1 MERTHSDLH
10 DSHETGRLL
19 EKAAAGDLTA
29 FDALFARNREPLRQL
44 IELRLDRKLKRR
56 VDPSDVIQETHV
68 AALRRF
74 DDFLARRPMAFR
86 LWLEKTARERLVKLR
101 RRHRLAQRRSVNREA
116 RLPEHTSL
124 ALAQRLCAR
133 PANPR
138 DELARRDLLEKV
150 REGLARL
157 AETDREI
164 LLMRYLEHRNN
175 QEIAQILDMKSDAVS
190 RRHGRALLKLAKLL
204 EEGGVGKSDL

>member
-86 LWLEKTARERLVKLR
+86 LRSEERR
-101 RRHRLAQRRSVNREA
+101 
-116 RLPEHTSL
+116 
-124 ALAQRLCAR
+124 
-133 PANPR
+133 
-138 DELARRDLLEKV
+138 
-150 REGLARL
+150 
-157 AETDREI
+157 
-164 LLMRYLEHRNN
+164 
-175 QEIAQILDMKSDAVS
+175 
-190 RRHGRALLKLAKLL
+190 
-204 EEGGVGKSDL
+204 VGKECR